1 MVMYSDRGLVKNGI
15 ISKLFEYLYMTFVL
29 TVKLWGLAVCF
40 VDYSSNKH
48 HHERHLLTQ
57 ICLNNDVISIYKSVA
72 LRVSITSF
80 IFLIIYSF
88 MYSKVKRFVRSK
100 SKGGKVPEIFGRYQ
114 RNIITY
120 EQTLIIAF
128 LLFPIDIRLP
138 LIGLLKKM
146 NVIFNEKHVIIISN
160 IISSL
165 VFGFVIPLK
174 IVMSIKNHI
183 PGFYSNNGEN
193 KREVTF
199 FYVSEPSFEPRRP
212 ENVVYFQHK
221 MINPKRTSRK
231 FRYLSDFN
239 SRSKF
244 TEMPIIVE

>member
-29 TVKLWGLAVCF
+29 TVKVWGLAVCF
-40 VDYSSNKH
+40 VDYTSNKH

-57 ICLNNDVISIYKSVA
+57 ICLKNDEISINKSVA
-72 LRVSITSF
+72 LHGSITSF
-80 IFLIIYSF
+80 IFLIINSF
-88 MYSKVKRFVRSK
+88 MYFKVKRFVRSK
-100 SKGGKVPEIFGRYQ
+100 SKGEKVPEIFGRYQ

-120 EQTLIIAF
+120 EQTLIISF

-138 LIGLLKKM
+138 LIGLLKNM
-146 NVIFNEKHVIIISN
+146 NVIFSEKHVIIISN
-160 IISSL
+160 IVSTL

-193 KREVTF
+193 KREITF

-212 ENVVYFQHK
+212 ENVVHFQHK
-221 MINPKRTSRK
+221 IINPKRTSRK
-231 FRYLSDFN
+231 FRNFTYLN

-244 TEMPIIVE
+244 SEMPIIEE